1 MFLVIL
7 LPDYAIFKSH
17 KDSWNQFWLKQFDIQ
32 LTGDPNLASVI
43 HASIFYLANSL
54 PSLETRQNRTRFY
67 GLSPNGLGRGGFN
80 EDYWGHNFWDT
91 EIWMFPTV
99 NLMNREWSR
108 QLLTYRSLMLNA
120 ARDFATETGYSGAR
134 FPWES
139 GYTGREVTPESIYSN
154 EIHITADVSFAM
166 RQYFSMTRDYEW
178 LTSEGCELS
187 KQVAKFFASRS
198 TFNESTREYDINS
211 VIGPDEDHK
220 LINNNVFTNVV
231 ASYAL
236 NFGM

>member
-1 MFLVIL
+1 MIL
-7 LPDYAIFKSH
+7 LPDHLIVSSH
-17 KDSWNQFWLKQFDIQ
+17 KNSWNKFWLNEFDIQ
-32 LTGDPNLASVI
+32 VTGDPKLASAI

-54 PSLETRQNRTRFY
+54 PSPVTRQAQTQFY

-99 NLMNREWSR
+99 NLMSGDWAR
-108 QLLTYRSLMLNA
+108 QLLGYRSLVLDTA
-120 ARDFATETGYSGAR
+120 KDFANETGYVGAR

-139 GYTGREVTPESIYSN
+139 GYTGREVTPEPIYSN

-166 RQYFSMTRDYEW
+166 RQYFAMTHDFEW
-178 LTSEGCELS
+178 LISEGCELS
-187 KQVAKFFASRS
+187 REIARFFASRS
-198 TFNESTREYDINS
+198 TFNETTGEYDING
-211 VIGPDEDHK
+211 VIGPDEDHQ
-220 LINNNVFTNVV
+220 LINNNVFTNV
-231 ASYAL
+231 AAGYAL